1 MNFGGGHEES
11 SDEER
16 GVLEDSEDE
25 PEYELGISKADAD
38 ANYLLAGSEVDE
50 PIDQISVVKYQ
61 QLMLNDHVHQAILE
75 VLEEKQIQF
84 KLADFQMIRE
94 GLHKIL
100 SLGLNIPEKRT
111 IYI

>member
-50 PIDQISVVKYQ
+50 PDQCCEISAVDAQ
-61 QLMLNDHVHQAILE
+61 
-75 VLEEKQIQF
+75 
-84 KLADFQMIRE
+84 
-94 GLHKIL
+94 
-100 SLGLNIPEKRT
+100 
-111 IYI
+111 